1 MDLALKIAAEKL
13 GFELDTMSYVL
24 AMSYRLDGTD
34 KTAGKAHIM
43 GFSSEPPGV
52 FLTLC
57 GIDDI
62 CGFWPFTDADWFH
75 KYNGC
80 KHCKRILKRI
90 EQENCKGIKA
100 QRHKVKFN
108 RTSS

>member
-1 MDLALKIAAEKL
+1 MDNALKLAGEKL
-13 GFELDTMSYVL
+13 GFKYDTMSYVL
-24 AMSYRLDGTD
+24 AMSVYPDGTD
-34 KTAGKAHIM
+34 KKAGKAHIM
-43 GFSSEPPGV
+43 GFSDTGQPEK

-80 KHCKRILKRI
+80 KHCKRILKKLEI
-90 EQENCKGIKA
+90 
-100 QRHKVKFN
+100 
-108 RTSS
+108 